1 MKNRIFWFLILV
13 FVIFWI
19 LLYFMFKQEQAKNNI
34 ETWTWT
40 NSWEVEEKVV
50 FSKISSSWNIETSE
64 NKIEDLREKASM
76 FLEKNLK

>member
-34 ETWTWT
+34 EALTWT
-40 NSWEVEEKVV
+40 NSWEVEEKVIL
-50 FSKISSSWNIETSE
+50 F
-64 NKIEDLREKASM
+64 
-76 FLEKNLK
+76 